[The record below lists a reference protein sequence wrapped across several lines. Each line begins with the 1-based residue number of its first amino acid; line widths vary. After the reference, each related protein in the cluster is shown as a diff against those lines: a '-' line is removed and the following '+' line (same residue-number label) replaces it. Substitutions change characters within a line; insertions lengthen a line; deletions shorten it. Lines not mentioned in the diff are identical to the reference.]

1 MWSVEV
7 SPAKTDDCLFSH
19 LPILLNYAL
28 FQTFSGSSISRWFC
42 DINHF
47 MQQDPAG
54 PSGQALMGFKEKKKF
69 SDYSSMLDDVA

>member
-1 MWSVEV
+1 
-7 SPAKTDDCLFSH
+7 
-19 LPILLNYAL
+19 
-28 FQTFSGSSISRWFC
+28 
-42 DINHF
+42 